1 MSWSGA
7 KNKVYRRLISLMAER
22 MENGTPGAE
31 KPVNRFQMSPFGI
44 PLLSSV

>member
-7 KNKVYRRLISLMAER
+7 KNKVYRRLMSLMAER

-31 KPVNRFQMSPFGI
+31 KPVNQIQMSPLDI
-44 PLLSSV
+44 SLLSSV